1 MPVKKR
7 SGFQWYGDG
16 NVPYIK
22 IKAIPLIFYGGQ
34 QWAVNTITYFFFFRK
49 ADISFQNTGLCYHR
63 IQTALNAALSTGN
76 SYIAMNVHS
85 YSI

>member
-22 IKAIPLIFYGGQ
+22 IKAIPLIFYSGQ
-34 QWAVNTITYFFFFRK
+34 QWAVNTITYFFLF
-49 ADISFQNTGLCYHR
+49 
-63 IQTALNAALSTGN
+63 
-76 SYIAMNVHS
+76 
-85 YSI
+85 

>member
-22 IKAIPLIFYGGQ
+22 IKAIPLKLFY
-34 QWAVNTITYFFFFRK
+34 K
-49 ADISFQNTGLCYHR
+49 
-63 IQTALNAALSTGN
+63 QTAMGSKCNNLLFSFSLADFVSFK
-76 SYIAMNVHS
+76 IS
-85 YSI
+85 YSHRQKTNRVCVYI